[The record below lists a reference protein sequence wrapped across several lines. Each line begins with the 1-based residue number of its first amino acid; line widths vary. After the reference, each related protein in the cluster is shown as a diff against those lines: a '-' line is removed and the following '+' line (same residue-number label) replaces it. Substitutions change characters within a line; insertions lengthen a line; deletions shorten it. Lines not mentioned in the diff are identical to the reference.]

1 MTTQYISPQFTFH
14 WSPKPIKANLAAW
27 VNDILRNELSY
38 LLLFSVDH
46 NHARRHWIA
55 NQRRLVQYMTH
66 FHS

>member
-1 MTTQYISPQFTFH
+1 MQ
-14 WSPKPIKANLAAW
+14 WLARKANLAAW

>member
-1 MTTQYISPQFTFH
+1 MFEANFSPV
-14 WSPKPIKANLAAW
+14 PKLSLKANLAAW